1 MVATLSGRV
10 CYIDVTSLL
19 RFHAQPGLQTV
30 LQALQ
35 VYRRYVPKES
45 CELAL
50 QIASKEAAVAE
61 LMCQTM
67 ALEAMANIF
76 IQLRPFI
83 SYNWL

>member
-1 MVATLSGRV
+1 MMLRR
-10 CYIDVTSLL
+10 CYVFTHNQDFKQSSKHCRCTEE
-19 RFHAQPGLQTV
+19 
-30 LQALQ
+30 
-35 VYRRYVPKES
+35 YVPKES

-50 QIASKEAAVAE
+50 RNASKEAAVAE

-83 SYNWL
+83 GYNWL